1 GRMRRRHE
9 HASFRVDRVF
19 PSVGRINLVSGAT
32 TRAEHAK
39 RDALLTELYDTG
51 RLELLRAIKAHRL
64 TINEVYSAQRAGR
77 LGFVAADVAL
87 QQKLWAAV
95 GLAPDSKETG
105 EGWLPNSGRAP
116 ATRRRA
122 AIAMRALQR

>member
-1 GRMRRRHE
+1 MKRRHE
-9 HASFRVDRVF
+9 RLSFRVDRVF
-19 PSVGRINLVSGAT
+19 PSVGRINLVSGAA
-32 TRAEHAK
+32 TRAEHTK

-87 QQKLWAAV
+87 QRNLWEA
-95 GLAPDSKETG
+95 LDQ
-105 EGWLPNSGRAP
+105 WLPASGRAS
-116 ATRRRA
+116 ATRRRTGG
-122 AIAMRALQR
+122 RSRDRT